1 MFVIDA
7 IADAAKSVFGIIDK
21 FVPDK
26 DLAAQLKHQTEMELL
41 KTDTLLQQ
49 GQIEVNKEEAKSAS
63 LFVSGWRPSVGWICS
78 LTLFYNFILYN
89 LLEWIIAI
97 KGLTI
102 TSPPPISA
110 ELLYPLLFGMLGL
123 GTMRSFEKYKGV
135 GK

>member
-41 KTDTLLQQ
+41 KADTELQK
-49 GQIEVNKEEAKSAS
+49 GQIEVNKEEAKSDS
-63 LFVSGWRPSVGWICS
+63 VFVAGWRPSVGWICS

-89 LLEWIIAI
+89 LLQWLIAFN
-97 KGLTI
+97 KSAI
-102 TSPPPISA
+102 TAPPPISA

-123 GTMRSFEKYKGV
+123 GAYRSFDKYKG